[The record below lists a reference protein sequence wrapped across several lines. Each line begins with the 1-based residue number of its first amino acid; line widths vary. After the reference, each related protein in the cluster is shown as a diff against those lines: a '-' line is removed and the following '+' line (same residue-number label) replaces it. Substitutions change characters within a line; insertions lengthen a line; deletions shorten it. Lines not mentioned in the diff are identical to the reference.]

1 MRMSRYLALSAA
13 FLGLVLSPGQAHAQK
28 KKGGG
33 GKDISSPFMRTNPK
47 FLEAFRDVVAPAA
60 KSTVRVLCDGKDTA
74 LGFVI
79 EPNGWILTKANDLKG
94 DVECKL
100 PGGKTYEAVIVGV
113 HKQHDLALLKI
124 DAAGLPPV
132 KLVDSKSVPVGNWV
146 ALPGP
151 AADPVAVGVV
161 SVATRDVPNKGGP
174 IAVPNNNSG
183 YLGVQLDNGDGGV
196 KVIQVM
202 PKTPAFDAGL
212 KNDDVILRL
221 QGKSVL
227 DPDTFMEMMAQQK
240 AGDVV
245 TLKVRRGDEEL
256 EFKPKLTK
264 RPFNRGDFQ
273 NNMGSELSSRRT
285 GYPTILQH
293 DSVVKPVDCGGPIV
307 DLEGKVIGIN
317 ICRAGRTESWA
328 VPSEVIRPLLAE
340 LKSGK
345 LAPPPMTQERIDEL
359 QKAADKARTEL
370 DKIKQGVKSAQADIQ
385 AAEAQK
391 DAAEANLTRLKTLL
405 EKLQSEVGTAEKRV
419 NAATTALEKAKA
431 KLKKFEDEQKANPKT
446 KDPDAGAAADRL
458 LDLIGQRLALMPQV
472 AQAKWTAGLPI
483 EDAKREEAILT
494 RLAAEG
500 VKQGLDAD
508 FTRRFFRRAA

>member
-1 MRMSRYLALSAA
+1 MVRMCRYWVFSAA
-13 FLGLVLSPGQAHAQK
+13 FLGLLLFSSGQAHAQK
-28 KKGGG
+28 KRGGG
-33 GKDISSPFMRTNPK
+33 GKDISSPFTRTNPK
-47 FLEAFRDVVAPAA
+47 FLEAFRDVVAPAS
-60 KSTVRVLCDGKDTA
+60 KSTVRIVCDGKDTA

-79 EPNGWILTKANDLKG
+79 EPDGWILTKANDLKG
-94 DVECKL
+94 DVECRL
-100 PGGKTYEAVIVGV
+100 PGGKLHEAVIVGI

-124 DAAGLPPV
+124 DAAGLTPV
-132 KLVDSKSVPVGNWV
+132 TLVDSKSVPVGNWV

-174 IAVPNNNSG
+174 ISVPGNNSG
-183 YLGVQLDNGDGGV
+183 YLGVILDNGEGGV
-196 KVIQVM
+196 KVVQVI
-202 PKTPAFDAGL
+202 PKTPAFEAGI
-212 KNDDVILRL
+212 KDNDVILRL
-221 QGKSVL
+221 QGKSAL
-227 DPDTFMEMMAQQK
+227 DPDTFMEMMSHQK

-273 NNMGSELSSRRT
+273 NTMGSELSSRRT

-307 DLEGKVIGIN
+307 DLDGKVIGIN

-328 VPSEVIRPLLAE
+328 VPSEAIRPLLAE

-345 LAPPPMTQERIDEL
+345 LAPPPVTQERIDEL
-359 QKAADKARTEL
+359 QKAADKARVEL
-370 DKIKQGVKSAQADIQ
+370 EKIKQGVKSAQADVQ
-385 AAEAQK
+385 AAGAQK
-391 DAAEANLTRLKTLL
+391 DVAEANLTRLKSLL

-419 NAATTALEKAKA
+419 NATSTALEKAKA
-431 KLKKFEDEQKANPKT
+431 KLKKFEDQKKANPEK
-446 KDPDAGAAADRL
+446 KDAGAAADRL
-458 LDLIGQRLALMPQV
+458 LDLMARRLALMPQV
-472 AQAKWTAGLPI
+472 AQAKWNAGLPI
-483 EDAKREEAILT
+483 EDAKREEAILS
-494 RLAAEG
+494 RLTAEG
-500 VKQGLDAD
+500 AKHGLDAD